1 MRTLPIFAIALT
13 AVLAAGCNKAKSP
26 DSVAKDV
33 SEAQQKAS
41 TNVADSQADASKDIA
56 QKADKVDDKMTDLG
70 NTAAKGAYDVAL
82 AKADGNRKIALAK
95 CDALNGDDQKNCKN
109 QADAEYETAKAD
121 AKAAETSDKQ

>member
-1 MRTLPIFAIALT
+1 MRTLPIFAMALT
-13 AVLAAGCNKAKSP
+13 VILAAGCNKPKPP

-33 SEAQQKAS
+33 SAAEQKAS
-41 TNVADSQADASKDIA
+41 ADVANSRADASKDIA
-56 QKADKVDDKMTDLG
+56 EQADKVGDKMTDLN

-82 AKADGNRKIALAK
+82 AKADGERKIALAK
-95 CDALNGDDQKNCKN
+95 CNALNGDDQKNCKN